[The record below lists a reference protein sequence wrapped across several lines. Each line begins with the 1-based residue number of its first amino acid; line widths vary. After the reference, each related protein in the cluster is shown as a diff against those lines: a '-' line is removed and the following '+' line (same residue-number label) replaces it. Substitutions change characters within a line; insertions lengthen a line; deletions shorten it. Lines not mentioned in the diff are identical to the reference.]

1 MAKSDIETIVGNLS
15 WYQLFMWFVPSTY
28 MMLFGLN
35 NVLPVFV
42 QAEPNFTCKVFEN
55 QTWVEANS
63 TTNNCGMEHNNC
75 KIPGSNSSDTTN
87 CEDFVFDRSEYDDSV
102 VTEFNLVCDNAWI
115 SSLSTSIYF
124 LLLGLGGLVTSYM
137 SDKYGRKPVLF
148 ISGVANVILS
158 AAEKYKASDCLSG
171 SLNFCSLCSN
181 LRHFRSTHC
190 FTVK

>member
-87 CEDFVFDRSEYDDSV
+87 CEDFVFDRSEQGRRRGFGQSYYFFLTGRSHV
-102 VTEFNLVCDNAWI
+102 SRWRARRLTVFNHFYCPG
-115 SSLSTSIYF
+115 LSEKFPLSFFFFFSPFF
-124 LLLGLGGLVTSYM
+124 LLLFSFFSSFFSTVYVFKNQLLSTIFS
-137 SDKYGRKPVLF
+137 
-148 ISGVANVILS
+148 VI
-158 AAEKYKASDCLSG
+158 
-171 SLNFCSLCSN
+171 
-181 LRHFRSTHC
+181 
-190 FTVK
+190 